1 MLPYRNAPAAQVL
14 PDFQKN
20 ASQEAAMSQQFDRP
34 THLPASREAQTLY
47 NQLQA
52 PNFTADQEIYPS
64 ATSSLAISIAS
75 SALICLANTS
85 EI

>member
-1 MLPYRNAPAAQVL
+1 MVDGLAVEILGDGDGLVHAAQVL

-52 PNFTADQEIYPS
+52 PNFTADQEIYP
-64 ATSSLAISIAS
+64 AS
-75 SALICLANTS
+75 R
-85 EI
+85 

>member
-1 MLPYRNAPAAQVL
+1 MEQTSFFHRASPFVLPYRNAPAAQVL

-52 PNFTADQEIYPS
+52 PNFTADQEIYP
-64 ATSSLAISIAS
+64 AS
-75 SALICLANTS
+75 R
-85 EI
+85 